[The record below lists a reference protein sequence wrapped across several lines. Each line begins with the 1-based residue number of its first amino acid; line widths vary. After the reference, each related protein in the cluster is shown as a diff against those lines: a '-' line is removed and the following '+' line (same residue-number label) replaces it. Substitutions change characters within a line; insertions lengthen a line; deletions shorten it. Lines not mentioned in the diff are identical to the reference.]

1 MSTLGR
7 IRNWAACLS
16 RPRTNTPFHYL
27 IDYLGRL
34 GDFVAPWF
42 GRVNRNCKKIVNKTC
57 ARYEYER
64 VATPALAVAHSR
76 MPRKKFDLPANTTER
91 AAVSLKTL
99 ARHLDLSTAT
109 VSVVLNGARG
119 SAAIP
124 QSTKDRVFAAAE
136 KLKYRPHF
144 VARSLRKQRTFTI
157 GVVVPEVSEG
167 YAALVMS
174 GIENQL
180 LRSGYFYFVASHRHQ
195 ADLLRE
201 CATSLLGR
209 SVDGLIAVDTQ
220 WRHKVPIPVISVSG
234 HEEVEGVTNILLDHS
249 AATSVAIEHL
259 LGLGHR
265 NIACIKGQAFSSDTE
280 VRWQSVQNA
289 CNKWNVAFDH
299 DLTAQLTGDSS
310 SPEMGY
316 AATRSIIST
325 GKPFTALFAF
335 NDISAIGAIRALRE
349 AGLRVPEDVSVVGF
363 DDILSAAFQNPSL
376 TTVRQPLLKMG
387 EIAAELVVRR
397 IEDASKNEQTEAIVL
412 QPKLVVRES
421 TGPVRLKL

>member
-1 MSTLGR
+1 MT
-7 IRNWAACLS
+7 
-16 RPRTNTPFHYL
+16 
-27 IDYLGRL
+27 
-34 GDFVAPWF
+34 
-42 GRVNRNCKKIVNKTC
+42 
-57 ARYEYER
+57 
-64 VATPALAVAHSR
+64 HSR
-76 MPRKKFDLPANTTER
+76 MPRKKFKPPSDSSER
-91 AAVSLKTL
+91 RTVSLKIL

-180 LRSGYFYFVASHRHQ
+180 LQSGYFYFVASHRHKP
-195 ADLLRE
+195 DLLRE

-220 WRHKVPIPVISVSG
+220 WRHKVSIPVVSVSG
-234 HEEVEGVTNILLDHS
+234 HDKVEGVTNILLDHS
-249 AATSVAIEHL
+249 AATSLAIEHL
-259 LGLGHR
+259 IGLGHR
-265 NIACIKGQAFSSDTE
+265 NVAYIKGQAFSSDTE
-280 VRWQSVQNA
+280 VRWQAMQAA
-289 CNKWNVAFDH
+289 CGKWNVPFDSE
-299 DLTAQLTGDSS
+299 LTEQLTGDSS

-316 AATRSIIST
+316 AATQSIISK
-325 GKPFTALFAF
+325 GKTFTALFAF

-349 AGLRVPEDVSVVGF
+349 SGLRVPHDVSVVGF

-376 TTVRQPLLKMG
+376 TTVRQPLLRMG

-397 IEDASKNEQTEAIVL
+397 IEDATKTQETEAIVL
-412 QPKLVVRES
+412 QPELVVRES
-421 TGPVRLKL
+421 TGPARSKL

>member
-1 MSTLGR
+1 MYQ
-7 IRNWAACLS
+7 N
-16 RPRTNTPFHYL
+16 
-27 IDYLGRL
+27 
-34 GDFVAPWF
+34 
-42 GRVNRNCKKIVNKTC
+42 
-57 ARYEYER
+57 YEYELL
-64 VATPALAVAHSR
+64 ATLPLAVPHSR
-76 MPRKKFDLPANTTER
+76 MPRKKFEPSVNSSER
-91 AAVSLKTL
+91 PAVSLKTL

-136 KLKYRPHF
+136 QLKYRPHF

-180 LRSGYFYFVASHRHQ
+180 LQSGYFYFVASHRHK

-220 WRHKVPIPVISVSG
+220 WKHRVSIPVVSVSG

-259 LGLGHR
+259 VELGHR

-280 VRWQSVQNA
+280 VRWQSVKKA
-289 CNKWNVAFDH
+289 CNKWNVPFDH

-316 AATRSIIST
+316 AATRSIISK

-349 AGLRVPEDVSVVGF
+349 AGLQVPQDVSVVGF

-387 EIAAELVVRR
+387 EIAAELVVRQ
-397 IEDASKNEQTEAIVL
+397 IEDASRKDPTEAIVL
-412 QPKLVVRES
+412 QPELVIRES
-421 TGPVRLKL
+421 TGPARLKL